1 MFLLHLLPQGLFE
14 CCSSTSSGKP
24 EFLEKEK
31 LVTARPATNLQLSS
45 SGSLDLY
52 FQRWES
58 DRRQRVRAV
67 VFIHPG
73 ETDHAT
79 WYNVLAVRLAS
90 LGCMSLAIDVQG
102 FGQSDGARGYF
113 ESFEEVKE
121 DFICFVRAKWLAIVQ
136 SQAEVPGLVFVAKGF
151 GALLLLRALPEI
163 KSLAHETGTVPVLVL
178 LSPGLQFNSFIGD
191 QGSVSCGLNSSQCA
205 TQPLAQCARA
215 PMSVGPAGEGQT
227 LEYLSRWFPKML
239 VTDPVDPDM
248 VCRDPQAID
257 RMSRDALIWR
267 QGYRARVLAEIL
279 QEQSRLPDMIEQTP
293 EAFSCPALI
302 LHGSSDKLYS
312 AQGSHAVH
320 RLWCQNIQGGD
331 APGSFPVLKIYD
343 GAYHQLLNEPNRDE
357 VISDIIAFVLSG
369 I

>member
-1 MFLLHLLPQGLFE
+1 MFLLPQGLFE

-31 LVTARPATNLQLSS
+31 LVSARPASNLQVSS
-45 SGSLDLY
+45 SGTLDLY

-58 DRRQRVRAV
+58 DRRQRIRAV
-67 VFIHPG
+67 VFIHHG
-73 ETDHAT
+73 ETEHAT

-90 LGCMSLAIDVQG
+90 LGCMSLAMDAQG

-113 ESFEEVKE
+113 ETFEEVKD
-121 DFICFVRAKWLAIVQ
+121 DFIGFVKSKWLEVVQ
-136 SQAEVPGLVFVAKGF
+136 KSHGEVPGLVFVAKGF
-151 GALLLLRALPEI
+151 GALLLLHALPEI
-163 KSLAHETGTVPVLVL
+163 KALAQEKGVMPVLLL

-191 QGSVSCGLNSSQCA
+191 QGNVSCGLNSSQCA
-205 TQPLAQCARA
+205 SQPLAQCARA
-215 PMSVGPAGEGQT
+215 PMSLGPSADGQT
-227 LEYLSRWFPKML
+227 LEYLSRWFPKMI

-257 RMSRDALIWR
+257 RMSRDALVWR

-279 QEQSRLPDMIEQTP
+279 QEQCRLLTMIEQKP
-293 EAFSCPALI
+293 DAFACPAMI
-302 LHGSSDKLYS
+302 LHGSCDKLYS
-312 AQGSHAVH
+312 AKGSLAFH
-320 RLWCQNIQGGD
+320 RLWCQNVSAESVAGTL
-331 APGSFPVLKIYD
+331 PVLKIYD

-357 VISDIIAFVLSG
+357 IIRDIIAFVLSG